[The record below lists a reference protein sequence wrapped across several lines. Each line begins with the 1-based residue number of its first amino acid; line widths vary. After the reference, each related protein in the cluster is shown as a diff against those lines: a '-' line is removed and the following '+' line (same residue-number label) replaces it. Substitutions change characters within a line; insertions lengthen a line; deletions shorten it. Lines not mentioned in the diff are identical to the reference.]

1 MYRDESETLLDDGH
15 SHSLATAFLRNFRC
29 SAVMSTNVWVCQ
41 TVKNRL
47 NYNTP
52 LATHSHAPATRLNTT
67 AGSSSQRHTAATE
80 LVHGTV
86 ETTPART

>member
-15 SHSLATAFLRNFRC
+15 SHSFATTFLRNFRW

-52 LATHSHAPATRLNTT
+52 
-67 AGSSSQRHTAATE
+67 E
-80 LVHGTV
+80 
-86 ETTPART
+86 